1 MCSLNHWA
9 TSKVPKGWVFNFLPL
24 AAFHTLGWKVES
36 SLGWALEK
44 VQQRA
49 AVLAASPTE
58 FSSVGST
65 LWPFT
70 SVATAATA
78 PVCHGCLISS
88 HHYPEHL
95 CCLSLLRPSPHHTAA
110 TVSGSTEIVRMPS
123 KCLTQFTRNS
133 YSQPRRPMR
142 SDGHEAGK
150 HWEECG
156 ERQAAVLREFV
167 WMLKWLSELT
177 TLRILRRQNS
187 SQRSVKV
194 MRQEYMNQEAVSLR
208 VIIFT
213 FDGWTEHFVLVTEHT
228 DLVDNHWLCEW

>member
-1 MCSLNHWA
+1 
-9 TSKVPKGWVFNFLPL
+9 
-24 AAFHTLGWKVES
+24 
-36 SLGWALEK
+36 
-44 VQQRA
+44 
-49 AVLAASPTE
+49 
-58 FSSVGST
+58 
-65 LWPFT
+65 
-70 SVATAATA
+70 
-78 PVCHGCLISS
+78 
-88 HHYPEHL
+88 
-95 CCLSLLRPSPHHTAA
+95 
-110 TVSGSTEIVRMPS
+110 
-123 KCLTQFTRNS
+123 
-133 YSQPRRPMR
+133 MR

-213 FDGWTEHFVLVTEHT
+213 FDG
-228 DLVDNHWLCEW
+228 